1 MKRSLA
7 TLGRTRYGPYLPLG
21 AAIPRRTPILHAGR
35 APSLP
40 ATRGGVAGRDSPFEP
55 EPVYYGVKWMLLW
68 VALLAAMLAGCGG
81 HASSTR
87 LRIEVADGTGLRV
100 YRLQCGP
107 ARGTARNPEAMCAA
121 LRRQPDMLSTPS
133 SIVCGPSGAPTE
145 RIRVSGSSRGK
156 PVRVEFA
163 DACIAGGD
171 GVGAWI
177 DVLEGA

>member
-1 MKRSLA
+1 
-7 TLGRTRYGPYLPLG
+7 
-21 AAIPRRTPILHAGR
+21 
-35 APSLP
+35 
-40 ATRGGVAGRDSPFEP
+40 
-55 EPVYYGVKWMLLW
+55 MLLG

-87 LRIEVADGTGLRV
+87 LKIEVADGAGARV
-100 YRLQCGP
+100 YRLQCEP
-107 ARGTARNPEAMCAA
+107 AKGTARNPEAMCAA

-145 RIRVSGSSRGK
+145 RIRVSGSFRGK